1 MRSDDALYRSYLSG
15 EQSAGDQL
23 MLRYAHALT
32 AYIAAF
38 LHDDQDAE
46 DLMLECFA
54 LILVDKPRIA
64 EGHFRAYLF
73 RVARNMACRLWKRKA
88 RRQEFSLDQELVSG
102 DAMPEDAILAAE
114 RDAALNRCLNKIAP
128 QYQEALFLFYE
139 MDMSYAQIAQVLA
152 CRVKKVEDLLR
163 NGKKRLQVELEK
175 EGIAHADV

>member
-1 MRSDDALYRSYLSG
+1 
-15 EQSAGDQL
+15 
-23 MLRYAHALT
+23 
-32 AYIAAF
+32 
-38 LHDDQDAE
+38 
-46 DLMLECFA
+46 
-54 LILVDKPRIA
+54 
-64 EGHFRAYLF
+64 
-73 RVARNMACRLWKRKA
+73 
-88 RRQEFSLDQELVSG
+88 
-102 DAMPEDAILAAE
+102 MPEDAILAAE